1 MRELFKGFYS
11 EETDIKDIL
20 KRKDVRIVFDT
31 NVLLELYK
39 YDEETRKKFFKYLEE
54 NEELIWI
61 PYHVALEFQLNR
73 VRMINESKV
82 ELEKLKNNLNNYRKS
97 FESVRS
103 APIWKT
109 TTELKEKVKAFELTF
124 DSFVEDSSSYLED
137 LVKKQEEALKK
148 DLIRDRL
155 DELVK
160 GRIGEQPTEDQVNEL
175 HELGKKRFKCSMPP
189 GNCDQ
194 GKGSSKEKHYTCSD
208 RTYEKQYGDL
218 IVWQQTVSMAKDEAV
233 KSVVFV
239 TDDSKLDWWMHKG
252 KKGSGCMIERP
263 ELREEIT
270 SKAKLDHFY
279 MVDSEHFFGEAF
291 GTLTYSYEKNSSPKK
306 KKVSTDQLGL
316 FGGGSGCASSPLT
329 SEDGFLKSF
338 MMDDLAHRIGRHH
351 VIDWLFELE
360 EIKAV
365 MKASLSTDEIDEVSW
380 KIRSRLVNWR
390 GDFRVQD
397 LVEYV
402 YDTVELHSTKDIR
415 GAANYLCS

>member
-39 YDEETRKKFFKYLEE
+39 YDEETREKFFNYLKK
-54 NEELIWI
+54 NEKKIWI

-73 VRMINESKV
+73 VRMINESKE
-82 ELEKLKNNLNNYRKS
+82 ELEKLKNNLKNYRKS

-109 TTELKEKVKAFELTF
+109 TTELKDKVTAFEQTF
-124 DSFVEDSSSYLED
+124 DSFVDDASSYLSD
-137 LVKKQEEALKK
+137 LVKKQEVALKK

-160 GRIGEQPTEDQVNEL
+160 ERIGDQPTEQQVKDL
-175 HELGKKRFKCSMPP
+175 HDLGKERFKCSVPP

-218 IVWQQTVSMAKDEAV
+218 IVWQQTVSMATDDTV

-239 TDDSKLDWWMHKG
+239 TDDSKPDWWMHKG
-252 KKGSGCMIERP
+252 KKGSGCMMERP
-263 ELREEIT
+263 ELREEIM
-270 SKAKLDHFY
+270 SKADLDHFY
-279 MVDSEHFFGEAF
+279 MVDSEHFFSEAF
-291 GTLTYSYEKNSSPKK
+291 GEIAYSYLKNKAINFFAALDEKRVFVTPKDS
-306 KKVSTDQLGL
+306 VVLE
-316 FGGGSGCASSPLT
+316 LT
-329 SEDGFLKSF
+329 SDGFVKSF
-338 MMDDLAHRIGRHH
+338 SAEDEGGDWRAQRLDIEKIVKSSAMQAEINKKIITSWRDECEIYLEAELANFRGNYKPSYLNDVAFKLIEHFDLITQENTG
-351 VIDWLFELE
+351 
-360 EIKAV
+360 
-365 MKASLSTDEIDEVSW
+365 S
-380 KIRSRLVNWR
+380 
-390 GDFRVQD
+390 
-397 LVEYV
+397 
-402 YDTVELHSTKDIR
+402 
-415 GAANYLCS
+415 